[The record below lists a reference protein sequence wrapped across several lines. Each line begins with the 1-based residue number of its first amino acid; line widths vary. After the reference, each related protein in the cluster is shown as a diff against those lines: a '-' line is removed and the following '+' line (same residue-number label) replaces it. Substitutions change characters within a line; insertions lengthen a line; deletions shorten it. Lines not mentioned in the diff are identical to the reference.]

1 MNNIE
6 RAAEVLRELAAD
18 NRRHKGDYFEGKA
31 EAYTIAAEYLER
43 MQGGNDDA

>member
-1 MNNIE
+1 MTNIE

-43 MQGGNDDA
+43 IQGERR

>member
-1 MNNIE
+1 MTNLE

-31 EAYTIAAEYLER
+31 EAYTIAAEYLDR
-43 MQGGNDDA
+43 IQGSNDE